1 MRTIPKLARTGI
13 LLFAVLSSALSAC
26 SQPPPPAGDDGTGT
40 IGFALQVAPGT
51 TINTISWN
59 ITNTAPAFTRAG
71 TVNVQNSNTIRF
83 QVGGLP
89 AGAGY
94 TIALTA
100 MTVDGAFSCAGSAGF
115 SVAAGMINPVTLT
128 LTCTA
133 NGNGSGTVVIDAST
147 AVCATIT
154 SLSVLPLE
162 TTVNSSIALA
172 ATATAGSLTPL
183 YAWTATAGTFD
194 NPAIASPMFT
204 CPGTPA
210 IVTITLAVSPSVPG
224 CTSAVQTVE
233 VTCDTLNPTF
243 TNVYANIIG
252 ARCASC
258 HRPNAT
264 TGVSAGNLDMSTQA
278 AAHAN
283 LVGVAAA
290 GTGAGTS
297 GITCVSAM
305 LTRVIAGNSAQS
317 LLYNKVASKLAGVL
331 APCGSPMPLPGGAAA
346 LTQAQVDLI
355 AAWIG
360 GGAMN
365 D

>member
-1 MRTIPKLARTGI
+1 MRTIRNLARTGI
-13 LLFAVLSSALSAC
+13 LVVAILSAALPAC
-26 SQPPPPAGDDGTGT
+26 SHPPSSGDEETGT
-40 IGFALQVAPGT
+40 IGFALQVAPGI
-51 TINTISWN
+51 TISTISWN
-59 ITNTAPAFTRAG
+59 ITNAGTGFSRSG

-83 QVGGLP
+83 QVGGVP
-89 AGAGY
+89 AGTGY

-100 MTVDGAFSCAGSAGF
+100 TTADGAFSCAGSASF
-115 SVAAGMINPVTLT
+115 SVMAGMTSAVSLT

-133 NGNGSGTVVIDAST
+133 NGNGAGTIVVTGST

-154 SLSVLPLE
+154 SLTVLPLE
-162 TTVNSSIALA
+162 TTVNSAIALA
-172 ATATAGSLTPL
+172 ATATAGSLTPTF
-183 YAWTATAGTFD
+183 AWTATAGTFD
-194 NPAIASPMFT
+194 NPASATPVFT
-204 CPGTPA
+204 CPPA
-210 IVTITLAVSPSVPG
+210 PATVTITVAVSPTAEG
-224 CTSAVQTVE
+224 CTSATQSVD

-264 TGVSAGNLDMSTQA
+264 TGVSAGNLDMSTQPTA
-278 AAHAN
+278 YAN

-305 LTRVIAGNSAQS
+305 LTRVVAGNSAGS
-317 LLYNKVASKLAGVL
+317 LLHNKVASKLAGTL
-331 APCGSPMPLPGGAAA
+331 ALCGSPMPLPGGAAA
-346 LTQAQVDLI
+346 LTQAQVNLI
-355 AAWIG
+355 AAWID
-360 GGAMN
+360 GGALN

>member
-1 MRTIPKLARTGI
+1 MRTIRNHTPVGI
-13 LLFAVLSSALSAC
+13 LFFAVTAAALAAC
-26 SQPPPPAGDDGTGT
+26 SQPPPPAGDDDTGT
-40 IGFALQVAPGT
+40 IGFALQVAPGI
-51 TINTISWN
+51 TINTVSWSIN
-59 ITNTAPAFTRAG
+59 NTGTGFSRSG

-94 TIALTA
+94 TVNLTA
-100 MTVDGAFSCAGSAGF
+100 TTVDGAFSCAGSAGF
-115 SVAAGMINPVTLT
+115 SVAAGMTNPVMLT
-128 LTCTA
+128 LTCMA
-133 NGNGSGTVVIDAST
+133 NGNGSGAVVIDAST

-154 SLSVLPLE
+154 SLSVFPLE
-162 TTVNSSIALA
+162 TTVNTSIALA
-172 ATATAGSLTPL
+172 ATATAGSLTPM
-183 YAWTATAGTFD
+183 YAWTATGGIFD
-194 NPAIASPMFT
+194 NPASAAPMFT
-204 CPGTPA
+204 CPATPA
-210 IVTITLAVSPSVPG
+210 IVTITLTVSPSVPG

-243 TNVYANIIG
+243 TNVYANVISP
-252 ARCASC
+252 RCASC

-278 AAHAN
+278 IAHAN
-283 LVGVAAA
+283 LVGVASA

-305 LTRVIAGNSAQS
+305 LTRVIAGDSAGS
-317 LLYNKVASKLAGVL
+317 LLHNKVASKLAGVL
-331 APCGSPMPLPGGAAA
+331 ALCGSPMPLPGGAAA

-355 AAWIG
+355 ADWID
-360 GGAMN
+360 GGALN

>member
-172 ATATAGSLTPL
+172 ATATAGSPGPSTTRRSHLRCS
-183 YAWTATAGTFD
+183 
-194 NPAIASPMFT
+194 PAR
-204 CPGTPA
+204 G
-210 IVTITLAVSPSVPG
+210 
-224 CTSAVQTVE
+224 
-233 VTCDTLNPTF
+233 
-243 TNVYANIIG
+243 
-252 ARCASC
+252 
-258 HRPNAT
+258 RPR
-264 TGVSAGNLDMSTQA
+264 S
-278 AAHAN
+278 
-283 LVGVAAA
+283 
-290 GTGAGTS
+290 
-297 GITCVSAM
+297 
-305 LTRVIAGNSAQS
+305 
-317 LLYNKVASKLAGVL
+317 
-331 APCGSPMPLPGGAAA
+331 
-346 LTQAQVDLI
+346 
-355 AAWIG
+355 
-360 GGAMN
+360 
-365 D
+365 